1 VYHRRMVGHHGAM
14 RITHMFASA
23 VTLVLLAGCGT
34 DTSST
39 EATDATSPTTKA
51 APTSSPDESEA
62 PAGDKTAKSNS
73 GAGEFIDWADYDA
86 DPAAYGDTRVV
97 LEFHAD
103 WCPDCRATEESLNT
117 VGVPAGLTVVK
128 VDFDNSDELRQK
140 YGVTVQHT
148 FVYIDADGN
157 ELKKWTGTHTGEEIL
172 EQTA

>member
-1 VYHRRMVGHHGAM
+1 M
-14 RITHMFASA
+14 RIPHLVASA
-23 VTLVLLAGCGT
+23 AAVMMLAGCGST
-34 DTSST
+34 TSANEASDAASPST
-39 EATDATSPTTKA
+39 RASP
-51 APTSSPDESEA
+51 SESEA
-62 PAGDKTAKSNS
+62 AGGAGGEKKSPAVKTS
-73 GAGEFIDWADYDA
+73 AGEFIDWADYDA
-86 DPAAYGDTRVV
+86 DPAAYADTRVV

-128 VDFDNSDELRQK
+128 VDFDNSDELREK

-148 FVYIDADGN
+148 FVYVDADGN

>member
-1 VYHRRMVGHHGAM
+1 M
-14 RITHMFASA
+14 RIPSLIASA
-23 VTLVLLAGCGT
+23 AALMVLAGCG
-34 DTSST
+34 S
-39 EATDATSPTTKA
+39 ATSTDEASDASGLTTK
-51 APTSSPDESEA
+51 SSPNTSAKGGGDNSEQQS
-62 PAGDKTAKSNS
+62 PAAQT
-73 GAGEFIDWADYDA
+73 GAGSFIDWADYDA

-117 VGVPAGLTVVK
+117 VGVPDGLTVVK